1 MDYSYRPRRGRG
13 YSRRGRY
20 SYRQN
25 NNHGHREYAER
36 SAWQHKEEGKK
47 RADSDRYS
55 EPQKSKP
62 AEKEDKKKKGQ
73 VATFTVDTNFS
84 WNSPIEL
91 EPMVDNSKK
100 DKPGKNT
107 ASDPHEA
114 KHKESKEQE
123 TVDDNTNRVREESEL
138 KNDVEEAINS
148 NEEQKEAD
156 SQEIATSDAN
166 SNKEKAPK
174 ADEKPTKKKV
184 ANFAASATPAFGW
197 HADPEGN
204 PLECVPFYPPPPS
217 AAPVA
222 TVAYASDSV
231 GELDAS
237 LLSLS
242 FEPLDRAKK
251 GFVNTHISC
260 YANVVLQSLLAC
272 TPFYSFL
279 SQLATQVEPQPE
291 KAEASA
297 SSLKCFTEVY
307 RYFCVEN
314 QHTRGKY
321 QSSVVKA
328 EAVFEKVIAAFD
340 LTHQQQDCQEFLC
353 YLLDG
358 MHKELLSIQT
368 KSEQPEESKSDD
380 DDWMEMGD
388 KKVIKYNN
396 SETGNLEK
404 SLISDIFGGIFKSE
418 LTVSGKVH
426 STATYEPFY
435 LLSLDISQ
443 SDSIPKAMRL
453 FFQREE
459 LSDYFDEV
467 TKTRVKA
474 EHKQLIEKL
483 PSILVIHLKR
493 FIYSRTKGAIHK
505 LQTSIAYGE
514 VLTIEEE
521 FLSSRLK
528 AKNKGKVQMY
538 QLVGVI
544 SHLGKTVQKGHYTCC
559 TRDCN
564 GKWEYYDDSK
574 HHSISPQNVLMMPEV
589 YVLIYEQIRT

>member
-1 MDYSYRPRRGRG
+1 MID
-13 YSRRGRY
+13 
-20 SYRQN
+20 N
-25 NNHGHREYAER
+25 TK
-36 SAWQHKEEGKK
+36 KEKAGK
-47 RADSDRYS
+47 S
-55 EPQKSKP
+55 
-62 AEKEDKKKKGQ
+62 
-73 VATFTVDTNFS
+73 
-84 WNSPIEL
+84 I
-91 EPMVDNSKK
+91 
-100 DKPGKNT
+100 
-107 ASDPHEA
+107 ASDLHETEC
-114 KHKESKEQE
+114 KEPKKEKS
-123 TVDDNTNRVREESEL
+123 VDANTNRVKGESEL
-138 KNDVEEAINS
+138 KNDAEEAINS
-148 NEEQKEAD
+148 SEEQKEAN
-156 SQEIATSDAN
+156 SQDTAIPDVN
-166 SNKEKAPK
+166 PDKEKAPK
-174 ADEKPTKKKV
+174 AESKPAKKEV

-197 HADPEGN
+197 HADPSGN
-204 PLECVPFYPPPPS
+204 PLESVPFCPPQPS

-222 TVAYASDSV
+222 TVAYTSESV
-231 GELDAS
+231 SELDVS

-251 GFVNTHISC
+251 GFVNTHVSC

-272 TPFYSFL
+272 TPFYNLL
-279 SQLATQVEPQPE
+279 SQLARQIEPQPE
-291 KAEASA
+291 KAQPSA
-297 SSLKCFTEVY
+297 SYLKCFTEMY

-314 QHTRGKY
+314 QHKRGRY
-321 QSSVVKA
+321 QSPVVSG
-328 EAVFEKVIAAFD
+328 EAIFEKIIATFD
-340 LTHQQQDCQEFLC
+340 LIHQQQDSQEFLC

-358 MHKELLSIQT
+358 MHKELLSIKT

-396 SETGNLEK
+396 SETGNSEK

-443 SDSIPKAMRL
+443 SDSIPKAMQ
-453 FFQREE
+453 FFFRQEE

-474 EHKQLIEKL
+474 EHKQLIERL
-483 PSILVIHLKR
+483 PSILVVHLKR
-493 FIYSRTKGAIHK
+493 FIYSRTKGVIHK
-505 LQTSIAYGE
+505 LQASVAYGE
-514 VLTIEEE
+514 VLVIEEE

-528 AKNKGKVQMY
+528 AQNKGKTPMY

-544 SHLGKTVQKGHYTCC
+544 SHMGKTVQKGHYMCC

-574 HHSISPQNVLMMPEV
+574 HHSITLHNVLLMPEV
-589 YVLIYEQIRT
+589 YVLIYEQMKA